1 MLQKR
6 RNSSAIRSACLKT
19 QTLLSFSAKIGAS
32 SSSDFTEMWLE
43 LVDIMNLL
51 KASSRH
57 MADVVSTKVVVAD

>member
-1 MLQKR
+1 
-6 RNSSAIRSACLKT
+6 LKT
-19 QTLLSFSAKIGAS
+19 QALLSCSTKIGAS

-43 LVDIMNLL
+43 FADIMNLL

>member
-6 RNSSAIRSACLKT
+6 RNSSVIRSACLKT
-19 QTLLSFSAKIGAS
+19 QALLSCSTKIGAS

-43 LVDIMNLL
+43 FADIMNLL